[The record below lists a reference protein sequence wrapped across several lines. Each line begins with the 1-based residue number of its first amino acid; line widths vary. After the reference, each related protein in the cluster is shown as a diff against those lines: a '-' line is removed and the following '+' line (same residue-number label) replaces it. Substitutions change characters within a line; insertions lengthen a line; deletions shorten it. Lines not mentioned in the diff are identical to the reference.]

1 VTIREL
7 HVLLTSEL
15 CIFEAEGGLSWH
27 ALHVG
32 VQARS
37 RCTGVWSAWPLG
49 YEKRRAFSHLPHGVA
64 LRAAMASATFSDMN
78 AAVMLGDFLSD
89 GGAHRC
95 KYLDVVAGCRLCQW
109 LGSEAV
115 VMATELVSV
124 SMPIFDELVEQ
135 GWSWRWPLW
144 QIIVVHRSQANAH
157 RRRQPQ

>member
-1 VTIREL
+1 MQQRSTRVRTGVRTCERARESGGFEFVHGEGVTIREL

-15 CIFEAEGGLSWH
+15 CVFEAEGGLSWH
-27 ALHVG
+27 ALHLG
-32 VQARS
+32 VPARS

-78 AAVMLGDFLSD
+78 AAVMFGDILSD
-89 GGAHRC
+89 DGAHRC

-115 VMATELVSV
+115 V
-124 SMPIFDELVEQ
+124 ID
-135 GWSWRWPLW
+135 RD
-144 QIIVVHRSQANAH
+144 
-157 RRRQPQ
+157 